1 MEHIQGIISK
11 NLTSIRN
18 KRRMSLDDLASVTG
32 VSKSLLRQIEKDE
45 SNPTISTLWKIAN
58 GLKIP
63 FTSLMKYELPD
74 TEIVRKSEIDPLSE
88 KDESYRLYPS
98 FTYED
103 QKPFEM
109 YTVEL
114 DSGAKLESNPH
125 SPGTIECITVFNGTL
140 SLTVQEKEQILNT
153 GDSIKFKADYDHVYL
168 NPGDELTR
176 LSMVIYY
183 PEE

>member
-1 MEHIQGIISK
+1 MENIQGIISE
-11 NLTSIRN
+11 NLTTIRK
-18 KRRMSLDDLASVTG
+18 KRKMSLDELASVTG

-74 TEIVRKSEIDPLSE
+74 TELVRKNDISPLTE
-88 KDESYRLYPS
+88 QDGAYRLFPS

-103 QKPFEM
+103 RKPFEM
-109 YTVEL
+109 YEVEV
-114 DSGAKLESNPH
+114 DPDARLEAAPH
-125 SPGTIECITVFNGTL
+125 SPGTIECVTVFSGTL
-140 SLTVQEKEQILNT
+140 RLTVQGKEHMLET
-153 GDSIKFKADYDHVYL
+153 GDSIKFKADYAHTYL
-168 NPGDELTR
+168 NPGSELTR